1 MKSPVLLCFN
11 MSPEKAAKLRL
22 ICMRFSIR
30 FQPVPRE
37 DWGKTLSALC
47 GLEDAAPEAATP
59 EAFSEEMVVM
69 ALFPAGMA
77 QQFLLALKRA
87 QAAPGGP
94 EGSAHPHQ
102 QPVEPGTAVYGAL
115 PGAGCPA
122 PGQADGPHAAGAGS
136 LKSPAKG

>member
-1 MKSPVLLCFN
+1 MKSPMLLCFN

-59 EAFSEEMVVM
+59 YAFIIV
-69 ALFPAGMA
+69 
-77 QQFLLALKRA
+77 FLTLYYKCLLC
-87 QAAPGGP
+87 
-94 EGSAHPHQ
+94 
-102 QPVEPGTAVYGAL
+102 L
-115 PGAGCPA
+115 P
-122 PGQADGPHAAGAGS
+122 
-136 LKSPAKG
+136 L